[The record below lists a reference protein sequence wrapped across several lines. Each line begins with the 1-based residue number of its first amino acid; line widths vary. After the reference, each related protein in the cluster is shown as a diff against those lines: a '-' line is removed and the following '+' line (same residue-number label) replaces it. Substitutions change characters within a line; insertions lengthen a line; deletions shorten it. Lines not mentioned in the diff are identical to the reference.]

1 MATYEVSLVID
12 GMAGEVETH
21 RNEGAAYA
29 AADRLAE
36 EAKDVADKQIKW
48 NVYVTPH
55 YCRPDEDECMC
66 VSWMPDHRPYRSGK
80 GVQPERGTS

>member
-1 MATYEVSLVID
+1 MATYEVSLVIE
-12 GMAGEVETH
+12 GVLAQEETH

-36 EAKDVADKQIKW
+36 EVKSRSEIQW

-55 YCRPDEDECMC
+55 YCRPMDDDCVC
-66 VSWMPDHRPYRSGK
+66 VSWMPDHRPYRSG
-80 GVQPERGTS
+80 S

>member
-1 MATYEVSLVID
+1 MATYEVSLVIE
-12 GMAGEVETH
+12 GISSQEETH

-36 EAKDVADKQIKW
+36 EAQAIAGDEIQW

-55 YCRPDEDECMC
+55 YCRPMDEDC
-66 VSWMPDHRPYRSGK
+66 VCVAWMPDHKPYRSG
-80 GVQPERGTS
+80 V